1 MSSIQVTPKSKK
13 HWENYKNH
21 PSESMEKMINR
32 ILKLAFEDEEPLTK
46 IDLKDIEAS
55 LKDFKIG
62 KFTTNKELRAELN
75 L

>member
-13 HWENYKNH
+13 QWESYKNH
-21 PSESMEKMINR
+21 PRESMEKMINR
-32 ILKLAFEDEEPLTK
+32 ILKLAYEDEEPLTK

-55 LKDFKIG
+55 LKDFKNG